1 MEANEKKYKCVTP
14 LHREPAQVGIAYVD
28 AATSDPSKHLAAPT
42 RFVPN
47 YRVDQATEAPV
58 SYLLTPRSSLPPP
71 ARMNILAHLRQA
83 FRGALGSLLDDPAVA
98 TETAVAELVD
108 MIRTSGDAKFGDY
121 QANCAMPLGK
131 RLGKP
136 PRDVAAELVAKL
148 EAQGELAAIC
158 EKCEIAGPGFINLRL
173 RDDWLTAQVNAALA
187 DQSRLGVAPADPAKT
202 FVIDYSGP
210 NVAKP
215 MHVGHIRSTVI
226 GDALYRTLRFLGHR
240 VVGDNH
246 VGDWGTQFGM
256 IIYGWKHFRDEAAY
270 KANAVEELARLY
282 RLVRQLVDYRG
293 GIATLPKLAKRIA
306 EIEGRLAAT
315 TAPPQG
321 DKSAAKKFQSDRR
334 KQESTLAEAREE
346 LAALQS
352 KQAAV
357 ENDARLSKLA
367 GDHADINDAVL
378 AETAKLHAGDA
389 ENVALWREFLPPC
402 MTDIDVIYQRLGVT
416 FDHTHGESFYHDRL
430 AGVVDALTAKNLV
443 RESDGAKCVFLDG
456 FDFPMIV
463 QKRDGAFLY
472 STTDLATIDYREQT
486 WQPDAI
492 LYVVDHRQSGH
503 FAQLFAATR
512 LASFTDA
519 ELAHVSFG
527 TVLGDDGKPFKT
539 RSGDTVGLGG
549 LLDEAERRALT
560 IVSENDDAKPKGE
573 LSAAEREQVARTVG
587 IAAIKY
593 ADLAHNRTSDYV
605 FSYDKMLATKGNTAT
620 YMQYAYA
627 RVRSIFR
634 KGEVDVDKL
643 RTDPAARIAF
653 THASERALAI
663 ALLSLEEALE
673 SMTAGYYPHHL
684 TAYLFDVATKYS
696 TFYQECD
703 VLKAEPAAMR
713 TSRLLLCDLTA
724 RTLKLGLGL
733 LGIETVE
740 KM

>member
-1 MEANEKKYKCVTP
+1 MNP
-14 LHREPAQVGIAYVD
+14 LALLRPAFTDV
-28 AATSDPSKHLAAPT
+28 LAA
-42 RFVPN
+42 
-47 YRVDQATEAPV
+47 RV
-58 SYLLTPRSSLPPP
+58 
-71 ARMNILAHLRQA
+71 
-83 FRGALGSLLDDPAVA
+83 DDPA
-98 TETAVAELVD
+98 AVDELAE
-108 MIRTSGDAKFGDY
+108 MIRLSTDSKFGDY

-136 PRDVAAELVAKL
+136 PREIAAEL
-148 EAQGELAAIC
+148 AAAVIERPEIAVMC
-158 EKCEIAGPGFINLRL
+158 EPPEIAGPGFINLRL
-173 RDDWLTAQVNAALA
+173 RDEWLAEQVNRAAG
-187 DQSRLGVAPADPAKT
+187 DEERLGVAVASPAKT
-202 FVIDYSGP
+202 YVVDYSGP

-226 GDALYRTLRFLGHR
+226 GDALWRTLKFLGHR
-240 VVGDNH
+240 AIGDNH

-282 RLVRQLVDYRG
+282 RLVRQLVDYRAG
-293 GIATLPKLAKRIA
+293 TAALPKHAARVA
-306 EIEGRLAAT
+306 ELESRL
-315 TAPPQG
+315 TAMTPPPEG
-321 DKSAAKKFQSDRR
+321 DKNAAKKFQAERR
-334 KQESTLAEAREE
+334 KLESTLAEAREE
-346 LAALQS
+346 LASLEA

-357 ENDARLSKLA
+357 ERDPRLSQLA
-367 GDHADINDAVL
+367 REHAAINDAVL

-389 ENVALWREFLPPC
+389 ENLALWREFLPPC
-402 MTDIDVIYQRLGVT
+402 MTDIESIYARLGVKI
-416 FDHTHGESFYHDRL
+416 DHTLGESFYHDRL
-430 AGVVDALTAKNLV
+430 AGVVERLDAHGLV

-472 STTDLATIDYREQT
+472 STTDLATIAYREET
-486 WQPDAI
+486 WRPDAI

-512 LASFTDA
+512 LANLTDA

-549 LLDEAERRALT
+549 LLDEAERRALA
-560 IVSENDDAKPKGE
+560 IVSENDDAKPQAE
-573 LSAAEREQVARTVG
+573 LTAEERANVARIVG

-634 KGEVDVDKL
+634 KGDVDIDAL
-643 RTDPAARIAF
+643 RKNAVHEEDAAKFVF
-653 THASERALAI
+653 THPSERALAI
-663 ALLSLEEALE
+663 GLLSFEEALD
-673 SMTAGYYPHHL
+673 SMRSGYFPHHL
-684 TAYLFDVATKYS
+684 TTYLFDIATRYS

-703 VLKAEPAAMR
+703 VLRAEPESTR

-733 LGIETVE
+733 LGIATVE